1 MTNIFTADQPSKEDA
16 DKLTLDDLVGE
27 GKKYADANDLAKAL
41 GHANLHISNLE
52 KEKKEVLE
60 DLKARQSV
68 EDAIKALE
76 AKNGRVGD
84 GTPPSKET
92 PDDPP
97 DAKGSGFTQEDI
109 EKLLDQREAQ
119 RRATQNFEKVQSKI
133 KEFTGSDSAARAY
146 VQSKLNEIGMSG
158 QDMEALATKSPD
170 LVLKLLDVG
179 SKAPDGT
186 LGVKGARLPNTP
198 ENSTADEKLLQEL
211 KSLRSTDPAKYHSPK
226 VRQQIYDLEM
236 KIRKS
241 KV

>member
-1 MTNIFTADQPSKEDA
+1 
-16 DKLTLDDLVGE
+16 
-27 GKKYADANDLAKAL
+27 
-41 GHANLHISNLE
+41 
-52 KEKKEVLE
+52 
-60 DLKARQSV
+60 
-68 EDAIKALE
+68 
-76 AKNGRVGD
+76 
-84 GTPPSKET
+84 
-92 PDDPP
+92 
-97 DAKGSGFTQEDI
+97 
-109 EKLLDQREAQ
+109 
-119 RRATQNFEKVQSKI
+119 
-133 KEFTGSDSAARAY
+133 TGSDSAARAY